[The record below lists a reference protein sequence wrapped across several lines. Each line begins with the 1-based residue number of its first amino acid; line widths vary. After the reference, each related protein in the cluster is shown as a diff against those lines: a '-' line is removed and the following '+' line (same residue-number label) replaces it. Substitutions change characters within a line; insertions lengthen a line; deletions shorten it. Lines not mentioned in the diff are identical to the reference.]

1 MVLLNNEWTAR
12 VNQGARRTI
21 MKSLKAQFSRFARE
35 ESGQDLIEYGLIAM
49 LVALI
54 AITGVGSFG
63 SSVNSFYV
71 KIGGDM

>member
-1 MVLLNNEWTAR
+1 
-12 VNQGARRTI
+12 
-21 MKSLKAQFSRFARE
+21 MKNLKAQLIRFAHE

-54 AITGVGSFG
+54 AITGVSSFG

-71 KIGGDM
+71 KIGTNM